1 MWPPTVLKISSI
13 IIPEQMIETY
23 KIKLNHSNLY
33 YHILSQ
39 FTFESYEMRLVFTV
53 TFYELKEVH
62 NEIFIYTLFI

>member
-1 MWPPTVLKISSI
+1 
-13 IIPEQMIETY
+13 MIEIY

-33 YHILSQ
+33 YHTSILSQ

-62 NEIFIYTLFI
+62 NEIFI

>member
-1 MWPPTVLKISSI
+1 
-13 IIPEQMIETY
+13 MIEIY

-33 YHILSQ
+33 CHILSQ
-39 FTFESYEMRLVFTV
+39 YLFESYEMRLVFTV